1 DKEQEKGVV
10 GWSFIMAQWFWSEGA
25 FLAVLI
31 AMVVAQKVMPPDLIT
46 NLASTD
52 TKCQVLE
59 KVPCG
64 FVGISLENCEAI
76 SCCFDGQQCYYGNAV
91 TVQCT
96 RDGQFVVVVSKDS
109 TVPQLD
115 LTTIST
121 LGGNEVPCSP
131 VVSTGSFVI
140 YNFPVTT
147 CGTVVSMA
155 GDYLLYENKMTS
167 YYEVGIGPLGSITRD
182 STFDDY
188 PVTKVLQQPV
198 YVEVR
203 ILDRTDPNIIL
214 LLENCWA
221 TSTPDP
227 LGVPQW
233 NLIVNGC
240 PYQGDKYLT
249 TLVPVDG
256 SSGLSFPTHYKRF
269 IFKMFTFVD
278 PASLHH
284 LEQKVLIHCST
295 AVCHPSAT
303 DTCEQKCFRK
313 RRDVGAV
320 QRTSN
325 QNKIIVSSY
334 EVIMTAEIPKP
345 ALMQSKDE
353 GPRGIGYGTLAVVV
367 SAALGVFV
375 VREPSGIAACCLRAV
390 SDEHK
395 TYVPRSPSPHG
406 TSIQSHA
413 VEEVRNPRHVLPA
426 RCVRNEST
434 ARRCGS
440 TSGVLDEE

>member
-1 DKEQEKGVV
+1 
-10 GWSFIMAQWFWSEGA
+10 MAQWLWCEGT
-25 FLAVLI
+25 FLAVLV
-31 AMVVAQKVMPPDLIT
+31 ATVVAQKAMPPDPII
-46 NLASTD
+46 NLMSTD
-52 TKCQVLE
+52 TKCQMLE

-64 FVGISLENCEAI
+64 FLGISPENCEAI
-76 SCCFDGQQCYYGNAV
+76 GCCFDGQQCYYGNVV

-147 CGTVVSMA
+147 CGTVATMA
-155 GDYLLYENKMTS
+155 GDYLIYENKMTS
-167 YYEVGIGPLGSITRD
+167 SYEVGVGPLGSITRD
-182 STFDDY
+182 STFELLFQCKYLGSELVSLMADVYTVAPPPPVAAPGPLRVELRLANGQCNTKGCDEEVSAYSSYYEDSDY
-188 PVTKVLQQPV
+188 PVTKVLRQPV

-203 ILDRTDPNIIL
+203 ILGRTDPNIVL

-249 TLVPVDG
+249 ALVPVDG

-284 LEQKVLIHCST
+284 LEQKVFIHCST

-303 DTCEQKCFRK
+303 DNCEQRCFRK

-320 QRTSN
+320 QKTSN
-325 QNKIIVSSY
+325 QTRIIVSSY
-334 EVIMTAEIPKP
+334 EVIMTAEIAKP
-345 ALMQSKDE
+345 VMMQSKGE
-353 GPRGIGYGTLAVVV
+353 GPRSIAYGTLAVVV
-367 SAALGVFV
+367 SAVLGVFV
-375 VREPSGIAACCLRAV
+375 SVLVVVRRLCRRRRE
-390 SDEHK
+390 
-395 TYVPRSPSPHG
+395 
-406 TSIQSHA
+406 
-413 VEEVRNPRHVLPA
+413 
-426 RCVRNEST
+426 RCDS
-434 ARRCGS
+434 S
-440 TSGVLDEE
+440 Q